1 MKQEVNNI
9 NPTSFDISIED
20 FDALEGIHEFSKEYK
35 KKKKDMLKE
44 YRKNIPVSAKRKYI
58 KTAVAV
64 SLIIIL
70 IPIAVNAA
78 TNGEFFNRIW
88 GRLSKE
94 NVASHDEILYNEQ
107 EFPYTYT
114 FPEREYVDI
123 DPEQAENLI
132 GNHVSHEPI
141 VKELGDTT
149 LTILSSVHD
158 GNAAIVEF
166 TLERKGGVNAFHYS
180 QLDNEFQGAQFS
192 HDPTFWFCFPACS
205 ENIIVDLKRSTEDM
219 LYCYDYMSME
229 PGAYNPE
236 TKGITL
242 EVSEYPCT
250 RGELFEADAETFDKY
265 KADTKVSNI
274 LIPLRAPVKTT
285 EYVNTDG
292 GITSISPLA
301 MKIDMDTGLGLSELN
316 EELYDPDNIYYVSV
330 NYKDKTRYIVQEHE
344 LQDIHT
350 CDKKIDNTSGIS
362 CDTQGNCI
370 LIFNRLVDTDHIE
383 SITVNKTTY
392 TLKP

>member
-1 MKQEVNNI
+1 
-9 NPTSFDISIED
+9 
-20 FDALEGIHEFSKEYK
+20 
-35 KKKKDMLKE
+35 
-44 YRKNIPVSAKRKYI
+44 
-58 KTAVAV
+58 
-64 SLIIIL
+64 
-70 IPIAVNAA
+70 
-78 TNGEFFNRIW
+78 
-88 GRLSKE
+88 
-94 NVASHDEILYNEQ
+94 
-107 EFPYTYT
+107 
-114 FPEREYVDI
+114 
-123 DPEQAENLI
+123 
-132 GNHVSHEPI
+132 
-141 VKELGDTT
+141 
-149 LTILSSVHD
+149 
-158 GNAAIVEF
+158 
-166 TLERKGGVNAFHYS
+166 
-180 QLDNEFQGAQFS
+180 
-192 HDPTFWFCFPACS
+192 
-205 ENIIVDLKRSTEDM
+205 M

-229 PGAYNPE
+229 PEAYNPE

-301 MKIDMDTGLGLSELN
+301 MKIDMDTDLGLSELN

-362 CDTQGNCI
+362 CDAQGNCI